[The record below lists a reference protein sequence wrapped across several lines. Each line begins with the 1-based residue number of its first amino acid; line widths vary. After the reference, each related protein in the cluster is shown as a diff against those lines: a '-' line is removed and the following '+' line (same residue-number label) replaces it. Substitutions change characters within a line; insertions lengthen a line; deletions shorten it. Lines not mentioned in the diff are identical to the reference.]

1 MSAELV
7 SNELCFSFGGRAAL
21 RMIML
26 SSHFEFTLCQFTTK
40 SSLKLDLEPHTHF
53 QKRTH
58 WFEGE
63 ERKMILDN
71 LRYNRSMTCEGQ
83 PCLF

>member
-7 SNELCFSFGGRAAL
+7 SNELGFSFGGRAAL

-40 SSLKLDLEPHTHF
+40 SSLKLDLEPHTHTF
-53 QKRTH
+53 KNELTGLSEKR
-58 WFEGE
+58 
-63 ERKMILDN
+63 ER
-71 LRYNRSMTCEGQ
+71 
-83 PCLF
+83 